1 MAYSLREAAE
11 AVGKGKPAV
20 LKAIQSGK
28 ISAHKNEHGEWQ
40 IEPVELHRVYN
51 PVSET
56 AGDGGSE
63 EARETIGTGEGNGGN
78 TLGNRLLEQEL
89 RFLREKLADIERM
102 GEAERR
108 ALSERIEDLRGE
120 RDKLLRVI
128 EEQAGSVKLLTDQ
141 RGQDRQQ
148 VSAAQ
153 VGQRGEDRRQRGFF
167 GRLFGGR
174 RG

>member
-28 ISAHKNEHGEWQ
+28 ISAQKDAHGEWQ
-40 IEPVELHRVYN
+40 IEPAELHRVYD
-51 PVSET
+51 PVSKAAEETGSDDAEETVGTT
-56 AGDGGSE
+56 AGNH
-63 EARETIGTGEGNGGN
+63 RN
-78 TLGNRLLEQEL
+78 TFENRLLEQEL
-89 RFLREKLADIERM
+89 RFLREKLADVERM

-141 RGQDRQQ
+141 RGQERQQ
-148 VSAAQ
+148 AAQ
-153 VGQRGEDRRQRGFF
+153 EAEDRGKQGFF
-167 GRLFGGR
+167 GRLFGR
-174 RG
+174 R